1 MQVLLVAGGSDET
14 GEYMS
19 STEVF
24 TSVSS
29 SWTITTPLPRI
40 LAAPGV
46 ALAMGR
52 LYFLGGEIS
61 DENPTDDILT
71 WVEKEGVGE
80 WLEVAKMKVAR
91 AGDATTILRDHPEME
106 YCTFVHE

>member
-1 MQVLLVAGGSDET
+1 MEDLPPLNIGRAVHGCGAYLRDTDGSQAGELVKNISVFNDSQVLLVAGGSDET

-24 TSVSS
+24 TSASS

-52 LYFLGGEIS
+52 LYFLGKPVMMIC
-61 DENPTDDILT
+61 
-71 WVEKEGVGE
+71 
-80 WLEVAKMKVAR
+80 
-91 AGDATTILRDHPEME
+91 
-106 YCTFVHE
+106 Y